1 MKKTLRTAIMLML
14 TLACCLGL
22 FVACGENSKLPIGA
36 TTRLATLQGQYGI
49 FIEATAEDSYF
60 DKSDTL
66 VTRMISK
73 DSATGRMISDRI
85 GDLFDWYEE
94 LYMYDIYITRYNQ
107 KLDYNN
113 NVFVAV
119 PLGMAGDYSYVGAVI
134 FENGKAGLIVPEKDK
149 GEEGFLYFTVPQF
162 SSVENPSYFVIART
176 SKNERVSFQALVKT
190 DGSTYMS
197 DGGYIEGTKEY
208 VDSLAKGIY
217 VEKDSKI
224 TLTAVVNEGFFFIGW
239 YDLGKKQYVV
249 NVANCDFIVSE
260 NMSVMAHFEK
270 IPTFGFI
277 AQAWVGGYLT
287 ENGQAVEF
295 DGLREV
301 VYGTKITLTAV
312 ANDGYVFKGWANND
326 EAREIFST
334 EETYEFT
341 VDKLTVVLAL
351 FETDTSKKYNF
362 TAKVYSTG
370 GGSITE
376 NGQTADYVNGKE
388 FTVGTAVTLT
398 AQADSGY
405 EFGGWFYT
413 ATDSLISNEATCAFI
428 INGDVNVY
436 ALFNKIPN
444 QTYRILLKVQGNGE
458 LYDENNEPVSDM
470 YIHGQ
475 SLTAGTEVKLT
486 AKALEGSTFKGWY
499 NDINNALISTDAT
512 YTFKMTD
519 HVSVYALFEED
530 VMYTFLAQCESYSGG
545 YFEENL
551 QRVDFG
557 NGRVVAPN
565 TKIKLTAIANEGYI
579 FKGWATRD
587 DEWNAIIL
595 STEDTY
601 EFTVSESVVD
611 NRGMYYVQALFEEKA
626 NGLRI
631 DAHNAGFTYNENGE
645 LTVTVYKIGS
655 EIKPNIEHVGIYA
668 TYNSYMTED
677 KYLTLN
683 EDYTRDLGGLD
694 FTKAGTY
701 TVTYTYI
708 ADPSISIS
716 LTVQVVEQ

>member
-22 FVACGENSKLPIGA
+22 FIACGDDSYIPVGG
-36 TTRLATLQGQYGI
+36 TTYLSQLQGQYGI
-49 FIEATAEDSYF
+49 FIEDTTEGDPFTMNDKLITMMISEDS
-60 DKSDTL
+60 
-66 VTRMISK
+66 V
-73 DSATGRMISDRI
+73 TGRMISDRI
-85 GDLFDWYEE
+85 GDLFDGYEE

-107 KLDYNN
+107 KLDYNKD
-113 NVFVAV
+113 VFVAV
-119 PLGMAGDYSYVGAVI
+119 PLEMAGDYTYIGAVI

-176 SKNERVSFQALVKT
+176 SKKERVAFQALVNT
-190 DGSTYMS
+190 YDSTYMF

-208 VDSLAKGIY
+208 IDSLADGIF
-217 VEKDSKI
+217 VEKDSTI
-224 TLTAVVNEGFFFIGW
+224 TLKAVANEGFFFVGW
-239 YDLGKKQYVV
+239 YDLGKERYVAT
-249 NVANCDFIVSE
+249 VASFEFVVSE
-260 NMSVMAHFEK
+260 HMSIVAYFSK
-270 IPTFGFI
+270 IATFGFL
-277 AQAWVGGYLT
+277 AQAGVGGYLT

-301 VYGTKITLTAV
+301 VDGTKITLTAV

-326 EAREIFST
+326 ADREIFST

-341 VDKLTVVLAL
+341 VDKLTLVLAL
-351 FETDTSKKYNF
+351 FETDTSKTYKF

-376 NGQTADYVNGKE
+376 NGQTADYSNGKE
-388 FTVGTAVTLT
+388 FNVGTAVTLT

-413 ATDSLISNEATCAFI
+413 ATNLFISNEATCAFI
-428 INGDVNVY
+428 INSDVDVY
-436 ALFNKIPN
+436 ALFNIIQT

-470 YIHGQ
+470 YVHGQ
-475 SLTAGTEVKLT
+475 SLAAGTEIKLT
-486 AKALEGSTFKGWY
+486 AKEFEGSKFKGWY
-499 NDINNALISTDAT
+499 NTEDDTLISAEAT

-519 HVSVYALFEED
+519 HIIAYALFEEEI
-530 VMYTFLAQCESYSGG
+530 MYVFLAQCDSPTGG
-545 YFEENL
+545 YLEENL
-551 QRVDFG
+551 QTVDFG
-557 NGRVVAPN
+557 NGRYVAPN
-565 TKIKLTAIANEGYI
+565 TKIKLTAVANEGYM

-587 DEWNAIIL
+587 ADWNAIIF

-611 NRGMYYVQALFEEKA
+611 DHGTYYVQAIFEKKA
-626 NGLRI
+626 DGLRI

-645 LTVTVYKIGS
+645 LAVTVYKIGN

-668 TYNSYMTED
+668 TYNSYMMED

-708 ADPSISIS
+708 ADPSVTIS
-716 LTVQVVEQ
+716 LTVQVVE